1 MLSKY
6 LHLTRETDKVRQ
18 ISDMKVEHSGTCCV
32 EITLNRFHKY
42 LIIRLVRDSSSNT
55 FDDLD
60 LSVDRL
66 SVEVRGE
73 GDPLQVGEMIVL
85 HQPGYSLYICQGEES
100 EARPGS
106 GGCISHLLG

>member
-1 MLSKY
+1 MIGLKYNIENYTFNLS
-6 LHLTRETDKVRQ
+6 
-18 ISDMKVEHSGTCCV
+18 
-32 EITLNRFHKY
+32 KY
-42 LIIRLVRDSSSNT
+42 LIIRLVKNISSNT
-55 FDDLD
+55 ADGLN

-73 GDPLQVGEMIVL
+73 GDPLQVSEMIVL
-85 HQPGYSLYICQGEES
+85 HQPGCSLYICQGEES